1 MEYASNPRT
10 HFDYEIIETIEAG
23 LVLKGYEAKSIR
35 TGKVSLRG
43 AYIKILN
50 NIPVL
55 LGATISPYQQA
66 NIPDTYDPRAD
77 RKLLLSKRQIAVL
90 IGVGQTK
97 GLTLIPLK
105 IYDKKGRIKMLIG
118 IGKGKKK
125 YDKRET
131 LKKKDIAR
139 AHQRGT
145 EE

>member
-1 MEYASNPRT
+1 VEYASNPRT